1 MADIFDLFK
10 QISTTSS
17 ASGKPEFIVAGLGNP
32 GSEYEKTRH
41 NAGFM
46 AIDVIAEK
54 SGAKVRNSK
63 YKSLTDTVKIGDH
76 TVLLMKPQTYMNNS
90 GEAIKE
96 AAQFYKIAPEN
107 IIIISDDICQAP
119 GRMRLRKSGSAGGQ
133 KGLASIIKYLGTDAF
148 PRIRIGVGEKPS
160 KDYDLAAWVLGKFP
174 EEDMAVVKNRLADTY
189 DCVKMILDGK
199 FDEAMGYFN
208 GRKD

>member
-10 QISTTSS
+10 QISTSSS

-54 SGAKVRNSK
+54 TGAKVRQAK
-63 YKSLTDTVKIGDH
+63 YKSLIDTVKIGEH
-76 TVLLMKPQTYMNNS
+76 TVLLMKPQTYMNHS

-96 AAQFYKIAPEN
+96 AAQFYKISPEN

-148 PRIRIGVGEKPS
+148 PRIRIGVGEKPT

-174 EEDMAVVKNRLADTY
+174 ADAQKEFTSAAEKACKAICLMVKGDT
-189 DCVKMILDGK
+189 DGAMNK
-199 FDEAMGYFN
+199 FN
-208 GRKD
+208 S